1 MIIKNILNQETGTNE
16 VVKTKLSMPL
26 LSFVNIPSFYIVEA
40 FITFDMEVK
49 EVTASKETTDAKKET
64 DNSTSFSL
72 FGIKESLTIKGNI
85 SSFKESSRN
94 TDTSSKYHIEVRTK
108 SKPIAE
114 GLSKV
119 IDILNSII
127 VPANR

>member
-1 MIIKNILNQETGTNE
+1 
-16 VVKTKLSMPL
+16 MPL
-26 LSFVNIPSFYIVEA
+26 LSIVNIPSFDIDEA

-49 EVTASKETTDAKKET
+49 EVTASKETTDAKTEI

-72 FGIKESLTIKGNI
+72 FGI
-85 SSFKESSRN
+85 KESSRN

-108 SKPIAE
+108 SNHIAE

-127 VPANR
+127 VPANQ